1 MKKDLLEQ
9 ILNNGKNVIVSGN
22 IRSGKTTNIMFP
34 LVSEMINKKE
44 SLFFLDS
51 KEEYLNTY
59 YQELKNKNY
68 NIIILNIRNLDNSES
83 WNPLLYPYKLFKEN
97 NLDKAKEYLEKIGKT
112 LFYEESTSSDPFWT
126 NMASDFITGIILG
139 LFADA
144 REDEINFISVNNMIN
159 EEDSGYLR
167 EYFNLKD
174 KNALENIYSLPTIS
188 APIDTKGG
196 ILATAR
202 SGLKTYI
209 SSKKLSEKMQITSFD
224 YKDILNKQTAI
235 FFIGKD
241 ENKAYN
247 SLIAIFIEQLYNYL
261 LDEKNKRNF
270 NFVLDNFD
278 SLIRVDSISDMMS
291 SCLARNIKILIGTRS
306 IGALKEK
313 YGSYITELA
322 DVIEIKNKDIL
333 LNINGEY
340 LKETKDFKDVSIKEQ
355 NIKMPNL
362 KEKKVNTFDLRL
374 FIKNKKKELKI

>member
-22 IRSGKTTNIMFP
+22 IARGKTTNIMFP

-44 SLFFLDS
+44 SLFFIDS

-83 WNPLLYPYKLFKEN
+83 WNPLLYLYKLFKEN

-144 REDEINFISVNNMIN
+144 REDEINFISINNMIN

-174 KNALENIYSLPTIS
+174 E
-188 APIDTKGG
+188 
-196 ILATAR
+196 
-202 SGLKTYI
+202 
-209 SSKKLSEKMQITSFD
+209 
-224 YKDILNKQTAI
+224 
-235 FFIGKD
+235 
-241 ENKAYN
+241 
-247 SLIAIFIEQLYNYL
+247 
-261 LDEKNKRNF
+261 
-270 NFVLDNFD
+270 
-278 SLIRVDSISDMMS
+278 
-291 SCLARNIKILIGTRS
+291 
-306 IGALKEK
+306 
-313 YGSYITELA
+313 
-322 DVIEIKNKDIL
+322 
-333 LNINGEY
+333 
-340 LKETKDFKDVSIKEQ
+340 
-355 NIKMPNL
+355 
-362 KEKKVNTFDLRL
+362 
-374 FIKNKKKELKI
+374 

>member
-1 MKKDLLEQ
+1 
-9 ILNNGKNVIVSGN
+9 
-22 IRSGKTTNIMFP
+22 
-34 LVSEMINKKE
+34 
-44 SLFFLDS
+44 
-51 KEEYLNTY
+51 
-59 YQELKNKNY
+59 
-68 NIIILNIRNLDNSES
+68 
-83 WNPLLYPYKLFKEN
+83 
-97 NLDKAKEYLEKIGKT
+97 
-112 LFYEESTSSDPFWT
+112 
-126 NMASDFITGIILG
+126 
-139 LFADA
+139 
-144 REDEINFISVNNMIN
+144 
-159 EEDSGYLR
+159 
-167 EYFNLKD
+167 
-174 KNALENIYSLPTIS
+174 
-188 APIDTKGG
+188 
-196 ILATAR
+196 
-202 SGLKTYI
+202 
-209 SSKKLSEKMQITSFD
+209 MQITSFD

-306 IGALKEK
+306 ISALKEK

-340 LKETKDFKDVSIKEQ
+340 
-355 NIKMPNL
+355 IKMPNL